1 MALPTLAPV
10 PTHAALLK
18 QLVVQ
23 VLDFPALCTLF
34 PGILFINPS
43 WGFSWQLSFHFQMI
57 LCIPSLGE

>member
-34 PGILFINPS
+34 PGILFIHPS